1 MFEIDYIT
9 IGFAVVLSLAFIAP
23 PYLNHRK
30 NKKIAE
36 VKNQFLADLAKE
48 KGLIFSQK
56 DTWRNRYML
65 GFDTNV
71 KKLVYVNFEEVP
83 VVMEIDLDQIQSIE
97 IHEKSHEI
105 DTGNGKRKVVD
116 NLDLTFYLKSPQG
129 KKITLEFYDAERFSD
144 MNGELPLIRNWQS
157 ILQSNLNIKKLVSEV

>member
-23 PYLNHRK
+23 LYLNHRK

-65 GFDTNV
+65 GFDTTV

>member
-23 PYLNHRK
+23 LYLNHRK

-157 ILQSNLNIKKLVSEV
+157 ILQSNLYMKKLVSEV